1 MELASQAVS
10 SDIKPYVMD
19 NFKMWI
25 LKHLLV
31 RTLTETSFEPTEPSF
46 PFLVG
51 LFNDVC
57 IEEYR

>member
-1 MELASQAVS
+1 MELAPKTVS
-10 SDIKPYVMD
+10 SDTKLYVMN

-31 RTLTETSFEPTEPSF
+31 RNLTETSFEPTEPSF
-46 PFLVG
+46 CFLVG